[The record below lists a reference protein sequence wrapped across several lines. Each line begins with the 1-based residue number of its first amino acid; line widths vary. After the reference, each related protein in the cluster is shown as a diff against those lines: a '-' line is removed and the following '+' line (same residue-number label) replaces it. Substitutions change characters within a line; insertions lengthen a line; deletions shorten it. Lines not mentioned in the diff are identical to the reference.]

1 MKFLK
6 LYVEF
11 EGHSKTFEFDLKN
24 MIFSQSNSVGKS
36 TLLRLLFYSL
46 GYSVPGTKKFNFNK
60 CYTLVSIEKNNS
72 ILEIKRTN
80 EFVNLTIDNNYTD
93 QFIVPQQ
100 EYELLSIIWGSEN
113 KNILRNILGAIYFDQ
128 EKGWTLLNRGKVI
141 GNIRFNIDELIRG
154 IAAKDISELAANK
167 TVINIELKKY
177 QYLKT
182 ILEYKEELN
191 GDQSGFLYADH
202 LDKLYTLLDQKNLER
217 NEIEKEI
224 QSIKAALRN
233 NEAFLNY
240 IENMK
245 ITVKDP
251 ETSRIIPVSKSTVEY
266 FDENQEYLETQLKIE
281 RIKLADVKDAMDSL
295 RIQLEEQGAQLNL
308 QTEIERFNEK
318 VVKLKFDYQQINRII
333 ADLKKK
339 KSDVDKKIKE
349 ATYSNNELITNMKTQ
364 VIRYLERLDASQ
376 YIDSNSNFLF
386 TSDIKSLSGAV
397 LHKLVFSYK
406 MAYIKAI
413 EEVLNIKLPII
424 LDSPSGRELDPINI
438 EETFKILEEEFKDN
452 QIIIASIFKNNLING
467 TKVIQ
472 IENNLMEDAELIIK
486 KVVTKLK

>member
-1 MKFLK
+1 MKFIK

-46 GYSVPGTKKFNFNK
+46 GYSVPGTKKFKFHE
-60 CYTLVSIEKNNS
+60 CYTILSIEKNNS
-72 ILEIKRTN
+72 ILEIERTN
-80 EFVNLTIDNNYTD
+80 EIVNLTIDNNYTN
-93 QFIVPQQ
+93 QFIIPQQ
-100 EYELLSIIWGSEN
+100 EYELLSIIWGNEN
-113 KNILRNILGAIYFDQ
+113 KNILNNILGAIYFDQ

-177 QYLKT
+177 QHLKT
-182 ILEYKEELN
+182 ILEYKEQLN
-191 GDQSGFLYADH
+191 GDQSGLLYADH

-224 QSIKAALRN
+224 KSIKAALRN

-240 IENMK
+240 IENMR

-281 RIKLADVKDAMDSL
+281 RIKLADVKEAMDSL

-318 VVKLKFDYQQINRII
+318 VVKLKFDYQQIDRII
-333 ADLKKK
+333 DDLKKK

-349 ATYSNNELITNMKTQ
+349 ATYSNNELITTMKTQ

-467 TKVIQ
+467 TKIIQ
-472 IENNLMEDAELIIK
+472 IENNLMEDAELIIVNK
-486 KVVTKLK
+486 EGSF